1 MSTIYNDCEVII
13 KVNDNNG
20 GKFTKPIAVQGES
33 QHGMDDPEFH
43 ANLLGQALYKIQQS
57 GAQTT
62 LEQHDNSPRILNL
75 KEEKPPECT
84 CEFYAM
90 RSGVDTC
97 SCADITTPEDCPV
110 EYREEKKCPFRIIT
124 DEGQQAPGEET
135 PALPPGTKTVPICDS
150 CSRDGTHCTIN
161 EDCDRKT
168 AEERESVGCNV
179 PVSPKEDKKKPGKK
193 PGKKKET

>member
-62 LEQHDNSPRILNL
+62 LKDDENYAQPTRLDLSDEGERA
-75 KEEKPPECT
+75 PECT
-84 CEFYAM
+84 CNFYAM

-97 SCADITTPEDCPV
+97 SCADITTPEDCPE
-110 EYREEKKCPFRIIT
+110 EYREKEKCPFLGVQSLVRVNPRRIIT
-124 DEGQQAPGEET
+124 DEGQQEPPAGE
-135 PALPPGTKTVPICDS
+135 PAALPPGEDETKQD
-150 CSRDGTHCTIN
+150 
-161 EDCDRKT
+161 KL
-168 AEERESVGCNV
+168 
-179 PVSPKEDKKKPGKK
+179 PKQDKKKSGKK
-193 PGKKKET
+193 PGKRKET